1 MINFC
6 YFFSNCLPRFMM
18 LPSKTNNDENLLRAL
33 HPFEAQTRE
42 IMRTYGITDE
52 MLEKNIQHGPRSELI
67 GIYRII
73 ITRLKTH
80 KIAQT
85 APTTIINNESPV
97 HLKLNDKINNNNHQK
112 TLHKKQKTK
121 LCAIL

>member
-1 MINFC
+1 
-6 YFFSNCLPRFMM
+6 MM

-85 APTTIINNESPV
+85 APTIINNESPV
-97 HLKLNDKINNNNHQK
+97 HLKLNDKTNNNNHQK

>member
-1 MINFC
+1 
-6 YFFSNCLPRFMM
+6 MM

-80 KIAQT
+80 KIAQA

-97 HLKLNDKINNNNHQK
+97 HLKLNDKINNNNHK
-112 TLHKKQKTK
+112 HTTIHKHKS
-121 LCAIL
+121 